1 MSLSLNSTY
10 EFLPPPQVYLLDIAM
25 PPQYKKAIETSL
37 QVNRQIFKEE
47 PDHSF
52 MNFVGQRLI
61 ARQKP
66 SPVDPLANWLPKL
79 SKDYAFCKKY
89 NVPERTMRFDKD
101 EIVLGIQP
109 TAKFY

>member
-1 MSLSLNSTY
+1 
-10 EFLPPPQVYLLDIAM
+10 M
-25 PPQYKKAIETSL
+25 PPQFKKAIETSL
-37 QVNRQIFKEE
+37 QVNRQIFKPE
-47 PDHSF
+47 PDNSF
-52 MNFVGQRLI
+52 MNFVGKRLI

-66 SPVDPLANWLPKL
+66 TPVDPLANWLPKL

-89 NVPERTMRFDKD
+89 HVPERTMRFEKE